1 MSCLTHLGFS
11 SYKRKSIQSLYWD
24 FGLLWVNRAYSEYIT
39 FLTKVSVVNAVILP
53 VVMYRCESWT
63 IKKVEHQRIDAFKLV
78 LEKTLESPLDSKEI
92 KTVRPKGNQLWIF
105 NGRTDAEAET
115 PILQPPDA
123 KSWLIG
129 KADSSFPDAG
139 KDWRQKGEGV
149 AEDEMVRWHHRFNGH
164 EFEQTPGEVT
174 DREAGR
180 AAVLEIGKSWT
191 RLSNRTTA
199 ESGALLL
206 CIGADKMWSHPE
218 PQWKAQPSHHTST
231 VVQKLREPVLLRAVQ
246 RSLDISAD
254 ENLTGHGAMF
264 SQFTYQQCTF

>member
-105 NGRTDAEAET
+105 SGRTDAEAET

-139 KDWRQKGEGV
+139 KDWRQKGRGWQRMRRSDGITGSMDTSLSKLQEKWRTGRPGV
-149 AEDEMVRWHHRFNGH
+149 LQSWGLARAGH
-164 EFEQTPGEVT
+164 DLATEQRQNPEHCYCASEPTKC
-174 DREAGR
+174 DHI
-180 AAVLEIGKSWT
+180 LSHSGKPSP
-191 RLSNRTTA
+191 LII
-199 ESGALLL
+199 LLL
-206 CIGADKMWSHPE
+206 WSRNSE
-218 PQWKAQPSHHTST
+218 SLFSSE
-231 VVQKLREPVLLRAVQ
+231 LFNVL
-246 RSLDISAD
+246 
-254 ENLTGHGAMF
+254 
-264 SQFTYQQCTF
+264 